1 MSEAISIICFG
12 NELYGDDGIG
22 PAVIS
27 ELEKIVLPI
36 NAELIFGGNDGF
48 LLIDLFEK
56 GNKIL
61 VVDAVKMGKNPGE
74 VSVFDL
80 ASIELNK
87 IETHL
92 TFHSFGF
99 NEILQLIR
107 ELGMEPKAKVIG
119 IEPYNLNFGQNL
131 SPIVEK
137 KIPDIV
143 KEVIKEC
150 SSNDKKNISC

>member
-1 MSEAISIICFG
+1 MSEVVSIIGFG
-12 NELYGDDGIG
+12 NELYGDDGVG

-56 GNKIL
+56 GNKVLI
-61 VVDAVKMGKNPGE
+61 VDAVKMGKSPGE

-80 ASIELNK
+80 TSINLNK
-87 IETHL
+87 IETHI

-99 NEILQLIR
+99 NEILQLIK
-107 ELGMEPKAKVIG
+107 ELGIEPKAKVIG
-119 IEPYNLNFGQNL
+119 IEPYNLNFGYSL
-131 SPIVEK
+131 SPIVER
-137 KIPDIV
+137 KIPNI
-143 KEVIKEC
+143 IKEITKEC
-150 SSNDKKNISC
+150 LSYGKKNISN